1 MKINIFAGV
10 VCLVLLSGCADIS
23 KYTTVDSD
31 ASAKTKMRA
40 CMVSEANS
48 KFQAG
53 TLFVNTVS
61 ATANEIVNTCVKK
74 LALQSAGIGSES
86 RDTAETI
93 ISNLRNMNLGTAN

>member
-1 MKINIFAGV
+1 MKVKIIVGV
-10 VCLVLLSGCADIS
+10 LSLVLFSGCADIS
-23 KYTTVDSD
+23 KYTNVDES

-53 TLFVNTVS
+53 SLFSNSIS

-74 LALQSAGIGSES
+74 LALQSAGISSES
-86 RDTAETI
+86 QSTAETI
-93 ISNLRNMNLGTAN
+93 ISNLRNMNLGATQ